1 MKKIIAI
8 LLFVNT
14 IVVLQAQKLENKI
27 PNNADVVIMANA
39 DNLFDLISV
48 SDVNENIIGKKIL
61 KNINRKR
68 EDKITSVSKAGFNIK
83 SNGYYFFQKSDSISY
98 HTFLVELNDRA
109 LFESMLSER
118 DIKKIRKEDGY
129 SFIEG
134 YNDLRIWNDKILL
147 IVNGDKSR
155 SYFKKHDERFEKLK
169 EKGESIY
176 SVRKRFAQLW
186 TKKYAF
192 SILENSTSN
201 GIATNSSFQKG
212 KKKGSVATLWVRNYG
227 MLVSDLIGSFSRNL
241 SSSMT
246 YFMPKEGENIYG
258 VEEVTANLFFN
269 ENNASITLDMAVSD
283 DMSKSF
289 KKIYN
294 QKMNSTLINSFDHN
308 KALAFWSISMNTE
321 ELLKQYPTMINKM
334 YGGIVPKFKEE
345 ISVVAD
351 LFSLLVDEAAIAKLV
366 TGDALFVLNDFS
378 EKEVSYTSY
387 KYDENYKRKEVTKT
401 KKTVVPD
408 FTLMIGSE
416 EKELLTK
423 IFKLGQKH
431 KTVTVSNNVF
441 EFIKKSKD
449 IPFNIYAVI
458 KNDVLYITTS
468 KVRAINIEAGR
479 INYKA
484 TKHSKLI
491 KRNSSVIYTDVNAL
505 IKNMPTEWFGR
516 DEKKMAGISK
526 ANVKDVSFRVSK
538 LKGNKIS
545 SELRLNTKGKDE
557 NTLQLLF
564 KIINDIAK

>member
-1 MKKIIAI
+1 
-8 LLFVNT
+8 
-14 IVVLQAQKLENKI
+14 
-27 PNNADVVIMANA
+27 
-39 DNLFDLISV
+39 
-48 SDVNENIIGKKIL
+48 
-61 KNINRKR
+61 
-68 EDKITSVSKAGFNIK
+68 
-83 SNGYYFFQKSDSISY
+83 
-98 HTFLVELNDRA
+98 
-109 LFESMLSER
+109 
-118 DIKKIRKEDGY
+118 
-129 SFIEG
+129 
-134 YNDLRIWNDKILL
+134 
-147 IVNGDKSR
+147 
-155 SYFKKHDERFEKLK
+155 
-169 EKGESIY
+169 
-176 SVRKRFAQLW
+176 
-186 TKKYAF
+186 
-192 SILENSTSN
+192 
-201 GIATNSSFQKG
+201 
-212 KKKGSVATLWVRNYG
+212 
-227 MLVSDLIGSFSRNL
+227 
-241 SSSMT
+241 
-246 YFMPKEGENIYG
+246 
-258 VEEVTANLFFN
+258 
-269 ENNASITLDMAVSD
+269 
-283 DMSKSF
+283 
-289 KKIYN
+289 
-294 QKMNSTLINSFDHN
+294 MNSTLINSFDHN
-308 KALAFWSISMNTE
+308 KALAFWSVSMDTE

-345 ISVVAD
+345 ITVVAD

-468 KVRAINIEAGR
+468 KVRAVNIEAGR
-479 INYKA
+479 VNYKA

-491 KRNSSVIYTDVNAL
+491 KRNSSVIYTDVDAL